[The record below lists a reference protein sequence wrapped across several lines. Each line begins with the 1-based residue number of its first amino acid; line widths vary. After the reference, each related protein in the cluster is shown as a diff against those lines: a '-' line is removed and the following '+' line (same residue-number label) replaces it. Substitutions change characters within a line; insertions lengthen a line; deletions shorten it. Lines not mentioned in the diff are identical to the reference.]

1 MCYLCET
8 MRKPLLQMVDDL
20 KVGRG
25 AERERER
32 ERERLLRLYFLYVIQ
47 LKSLVAPSLLLL
59 RRRSFDG
66 GQVGAPKKEGRKKR
80 PFPKFH
86 SYIFP
91 RAHGDSS
98 SLSGSV
104 RVRGM
109 GSSCAVGLSR
119 APPPSDSLYLS
130 RRSHQFIRRRSSLG
144 CFAVQ
149 GLASQRYLFDLIET
163 YFQLLF
169 SESCSIHSSDHPCW

>member
-1 MCYLCET
+1 MRRLVTDRASRPSLPLSERTLAPHEYAENGNVDATLTSVRPVDYLWNGT
-8 MRKPLLQMVDDL
+8 
-20 KVGRG
+20 GRAASMHG
-25 AERERER
+25 E
-32 ERERLLRLYFLYVIQ
+32 LSTH
-47 LKSLVAPSLLLL
+47 SLSLLLL

-66 GQVGAPKKEGRKKR
+66 AQVGAPEKEGRKKS

-104 RVRGM
+104 RARGM

-119 APPPSDSLYLS
+119 ALLPSDTRLSKSTENIKPTHPGCSHYLS
-130 RRSHQFIRRRSSLG
+130 PRRL
-144 CFAVQ
+144 FAVD
-149 GLASQRYLFDLIET
+149 RCD
-163 YFQLLF
+163 
-169 SESCSIHSSDHPCW
+169 